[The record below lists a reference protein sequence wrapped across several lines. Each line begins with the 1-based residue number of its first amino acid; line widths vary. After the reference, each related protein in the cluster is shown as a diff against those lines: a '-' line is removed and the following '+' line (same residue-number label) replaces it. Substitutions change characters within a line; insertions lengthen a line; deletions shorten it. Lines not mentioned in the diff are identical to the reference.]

1 MAILHQISERRKKV
15 DLMGQVVLNDEG
27 EPVFS
32 FGKHKGRPVEEVFKS
47 EPGYFGWLMQAD
59 FPLYTKKVF
68 RDIKEGM
75 A

>member
-1 MAILHQISERRKKV
+1 M
-15 DLMGQVVLNDEG
+15 
-27 EPVFS
+27 
-32 FGKHKGRPVEEVFKS
+32 EEIFKS

-68 RDIKEGM
+68 KDIKENM